1 MWIIIGPMWARGEWC
16 RSDELLV
23 VEDAWVVVLDDDEA
37 AAKGWDIQEE
47 RPLRAE
53 RRLRHIDHAGVGEDI
68 KCDATEEA
76 PAQRVEGRGG
86 VAAGIVSVGRAGG
99 ALDRLAG
106 RLAPRSRLR
115 PKILY

>member
-76 PAQRVEGRGG
+76 PAHRVEGRGG
-86 VAAGIVSVGRAGG
+86 GAGCIRNCENARSPLHLG
-99 ALDRLAG
+99 ARTH
-106 RLAPRSRLR
+106 P
-115 PKILY
+115 PTPPI

>member
-47 RPLRAE
+47 RPLRAG
-53 RRLRHIDHAGVGEDI
+53 RGLRHIDHAGLGEDI

-76 PAQRVEGRGG
+76 PAQRGESR
-86 VAAGIVSVGRAGG
+86 AGGRAGDLKVG
-99 ALDRLAG
+99 EAAVGLDQA
-106 RLAPRSRLR
+106 
-115 PKILY
+115 